1 MTYLGSSFPFSFIFL
16 FFLILSNSFY
26 FFLFFSIFSNFLLIY
41 FSFIIFHLFSNALGI
56 LAYIY
61 SNNSIFKEHV
71 FFGETI
77 LIHFKINSL
86 EITVSSRKI
95 LKTTSLIKDLLLHN
109 GSLIKILLIIL
120 NNDI

>member
-1 MTYLGSSFPFSFIFL
+1 MTYLGSLSYHRLYGL
-16 FFLILSNSFY
+16 FSFY
-26 FFLFFSIFSNFLLIY
+26 FFYFFY
-41 FSFIIFHLFSNALGI
+41 FFIHLFSNALGI

-77 LIHFKINSL
+77 LIDFKINSL

-109 GSLIKILLIIL
+109 SSLMKILLIIL
-120 NNDI
+120 NNSL